1 MLKIKKILG
10 ILLALCFLVSV
21 TAATAAADDSQVV
34 ISKEKYNKEVIKT
47 SESYE
52 KEVTIKDKN
61 QEERKHGEEK
71 RFGDRHEKKQ
81 GWGEREHGWGERENH
96 RFNDHHKKRHHHPAH
111 WEKKRFGHR
120 VWEHNH
126 GHWQTVYVYKMVY
139 IAESYDY
146 HS

>member
-1 MLKIKKILG
+1 MLKIKKIFG

-21 TAATAAADDSQVV
+21 TAATAAAESVV
-34 ISKEKYNKEVIKT
+34 TSKEEYNKEVIKT
-47 SESYE
+47 SESYK

-61 QEERKHGEEK
+61 QNERKHGEEK
-71 RFGDRHEKKQ
+71 RFSDRHERKQ

-120 VWEHNH
+120 EFRNSQWMM
-126 GHWQTVYVYKMVY
+126 VYEYKMIYV
-139 IAESYDY
+139 AEYYDY
-146 HS
+146 HSY

>member
-1 MLKIKKILG
+1 MLKIKKIIG

-21 TAATAAADDSQVV
+21 TAATAAAGSTVV
-34 ISKEKYNKEVIKT
+34 TSKEEYNKEVIKT
-47 SESYE
+47 SESYK

-71 RFGDRHEKKQ
+71 RFGDRHERKQ
-81 GWGEREHGWGERENH
+81 GWGEREHGWGERDHH

-120 VWEHNH
+120 EFRHNQ
-126 GHWQTVYVYKMVY
+126 WTTVYVYKMVY
-139 IAESYDY
+139 VAEYYDY
-146 HS
+146 HSY